1 MFSVSCLCV
10 LATGLLCN
18 SMLSVVS
25 FLYFC
30 MLVNI
35 YVNNKNNNGGG
46 VTIYVNTR
54 TSENFRSDSD
64 CPLLKVVAVEI
75 ISTRARSYVV
85 MFFRII
91 GMGAPKA

>member
-10 LATGLLCN
+10 MATGLLCN

-30 MLVNI
+30 MFVNI
-35 YVNNKNNNGGG
+35 YVNNKNNNGG
-46 VTIYVNTR
+46 VTIYVNSR
-54 TSENFRSDSD
+54 ISNNPRSDID

-75 ISTRARSYVV
+75 ISTHARTYVV
-85 MFFRII
+85 VF
-91 GMGAPKA
+91 